1 MDAALCVGT
10 SVVQLESG
18 LAIKLKDAADTCGP
32 HSVPVGSHVGNGMLW
47 ATLMRAAGM
56 DPPESI
62 AVYMYM
68 CMWLEQAYSVEM
80 SNRAQV
86 PLPFGHVPA
95 VTPPP
100 PNASSGA

>member
-1 MDAALCVGT
+1 MDAALFVG
-10 SVVQLESG
+10 VANQVQLDSG
-18 LAIKLKDAADTCGP
+18 LAMKLKDAALACGP

-62 AVYMYM
+62 AVY
-68 CMWLEQAYSVEM
+68 MWLEQAYSVEM